1 MKKGDSSWGALYL
14 LIVLVIAAV
23 LITTVIKPMFSQSQE
38 AVTSKKLPSSMGLI
52 GLAAVFSKRQEN
64 TVLEKRAE
72 DTSTPPKK
80 NLVQTCFTAFSS
92 VPNAS
97 AQG

>member
-1 MKKGDSSWGALYL
+1 MKRGDSSWSALYL

-52 GLAAVFSKRQEN
+52 GLAGVVFSK
-64 TVLEKRAE
+64 TK
-72 DTSTPPKK
+72 TK
-80 NLVQTCFTAFSS
+80 NLKVELKESCNTPLETKSMIQSQPAISS
-92 VPNAS
+92 SMNT
-97 AQG
+97 